1 LSHQKGEERVKLMA
15 NLVNDDSVHGQDG
28 RLISLEDTRLY
39 IVERGQGYP
48 LFLLHGGPGLDHH
61 EFGDYL
67 DPLTDSY
74 RLILVD
80 QRGQGRS
87 DRVPEESLS
96 LEQMA
101 ADVVSLA
108 AALELERYAV
118 LGHSYGALVALQ
130 NAVDFPGQAAQTIV
144 SSGFPSARFLA
155 QVEQNLKD
163 FEPVELRKQVA
174 DSWAR
179 EPHVQTPEEVAEL
192 LRDQLPFHF
201 ADPRDPR
208 IKEFQQRTAGEV
220 YSPDVLRYFA
230 SQDYGGIEVEDRLGL
245 ITQPVLV
252 LAGRYDRTC
261 SVEAAQAIA
270 KGVPQAELVVF
281 ENSAH
286 MTYVEETKRYLQVV
300 REFLDR
306 HGGV

>member
-1 LSHQKGEERVKLMA
+1 MQ
-15 NLVNDDSVHGQDG
+15 NQIDDKPGSEHTG
-28 RLISLEDTRLY
+28 RLVSIGDTRLNV
-39 IVERGQGYP
+39 VERGHGYP
-48 LFLLHGGPGLDHH
+48 LILLHGGPGLDHH

-67 DPLTDSY
+67 DSLADAY

-80 QRGQGRS
+80 QRGQGGS
-87 DRVPEESLS
+87 DRVSKDTLS

-101 ADVVSLA
+101 ADVISLA
-108 AALELERYAV
+108 AALELEQYAV

-130 NAVDFPGQAAQTIV
+130 NAVDYPGQAALTII

-155 QVEQNLKD
+155 QVEQNLKT
-163 FEPVELRKQVA
+163 FEPRELRQQVA

-179 EPHVQTPEEVAEL
+179 ELQVQTPEDVAGL

-208 IKEFQQRTAGEV
+208 IEEFQERTSGEI
-220 YSPDVLRYFA
+220 YSADVLRNFA
-230 SQDYGGIEVEDRLGL
+230 SQEYGGIEVEDRLDT
-245 ITQPVLV
+245 IPQPVLV
-252 LAGRYDRTC
+252 LAGRHDRTC

-270 KGVPQAELVVF
+270 QGVPHAELVVF

-286 MTYVEETKRYLQVV
+286 MSYVEENERYLQVV
-300 REFLDR
+300 REFLDQR
-306 HGGV
+306 REA